1 MDMIY
6 HMSDM
11 SDKWWLVDDYQKT
24 THWLIPCRDPI
35 KDAWCG
41 TPTQMDVVAGETSK
55 VVVDAPLSS
64 RNWTKKTNAQ
74 PIYKVRLP
82 SYKLV

>member
-1 MDMIY
+1 
-6 HMSDM
+6 
-11 SDKWWLVDDYQKT
+11 
-24 THWLIPCRDPI
+24 
-35 KDAWCG
+35 
-41 TPTQMDVVAGETSK
+41 MDVVAGETSK